1 METLSE
7 AHDKILKEILLDD
20 SEVRA
25 EFLKNFKEDATKFSC
40 AMARAFLAWRELDA
54 KASEKENLKWVSAL
68 VFTSLNL
75 HIQSMKLL
83 LSGHLVAAGNLS
95 RQVVE
100 AIALALLCS
109 GKELNVLER
118 FLEDKYS
125 TSKAVRD
132 LLSHW
137 ERLSLLKEGVTAL
150 EDAQEFYHKYSHPT
164 KLTIAAIISFPE
176 KNIYVGSS
184 FDQGKLDAYVKEVNG
199 RVGLAEVFENF
210 VEAVKANV
218 DNW

>member
-7 AHDKILKEILLDD
+7 AHDKILKEILSDD

-40 AMARAFLAWRELDA
+40 AMARAVLAWHELDA
-54 KASEKENLKWVSAL
+54 KASEKKNLEWVSAL

-100 AIALALLCS
+100 ALALALLCS

-118 FLEDKYS
+118 FLKDEYS

-132 LLSHW
+132 LLRHW
-137 ERLSLLKEGVTAL
+137 EKLSLLKEGVTAL
-150 EDAQEFYHKYSHPT
+150 EDAQKFYDKYSHPT
-164 KLTIAAIISFPE
+164 KLTIAAVISFPE

-184 FDQGKLDAYVKEVNG
+184 FDPGKLDAYGKEVSA
-199 RVGLAEVFENF
+199 RVSLAEAFENF

-218 DNW
+218 NNW